1 VGKCVLFAAT
11 TRTESCVVQ
20 CAYRISRGWEWEYPV
35 NVCRTGKQ
43 TVDLNSKKSAPED
56 TGEKPVQ
63 RHVVHF
69 RVHAPQMPG
78 ADVSALSSISPEN

>member
-1 VGKCVLFAAT
+1 MGMA
-11 TRTESCVVQ
+11 
-20 CAYRISRGWEWEYPV
+20 V

-43 TVDLNSKKSAPED
+43 IVDLHSKKSAPED
-56 TGEKPVQ
+56 TGDKPVQ

-78 ADVSALSSISPEN
+78 AEFSALSSIPPEN

>member
-1 VGKCVLFAAT
+1 MGRCVLFDVTAHA
-11 TRTESCVVQ
+11 ENCVVQ
-20 CAYRISRGWEWEYPV
+20 CAYRISRGLQYPV

-43 TVDLNSKKSAPED
+43 TVDLHSKKSALED
-56 TGEKPVQ
+56 TGDKSVQ

-78 ADVSALSSISPEN
+78 ADVSALSSIPPGN